1 MRILLAAEGRSDEEV
16 ARRLIRQYLGPNTI
30 ESKSLPARGLPVIL
44 RLVPDFVR
52 AACSGHYDLLVVH
65 FDMDDTLPDGFIRAD
80 QSKRWCDVKTRID
93 TTLASLTGAQ
103 RRGELKIVL
112 MTPRQATEAWL
123 SWGRKNESGLKWEGK
138 DARDLKRALFGNP
151 PRRVVGKTKRLACE
165 LIAQMHENDD
175 WPVTLRWFVDELN
188 GVSQPRLEGF
198 IGGA

>member
-30 ESKSLPARGLPVIL
+30 ESKSLPARGLSVIL

-123 SWGRKNESGLKWEGK
+123 SWGRKNESGLKWEG
-138 DARDLKRALFGNP
+138 RMRE
-151 PRRVVGKTKRLACE
+151 T
-165 LIAQMHENDD
+165 
-175 WPVTLRWFVDELN
+175 
-188 GVSQPRLEGF
+188 
-198 IGGA
+198 